1 MAEIFDAKT
10 GKTLIVLPAFM
21 AYAACVV
28 LDKVRGGIHDYE
40 RRT

>member
-21 AYAACVV
+21 ALAACVF
-28 LDKVRGGIHDYE
+28 LDKVRGGFHDYE
-40 RRT
+40 RRA